1 MITFFP
7 TPYEDEL
14 LYSVLGR
21 YHIKS
26 GNISF
31 TATMNDLFGS
41 SNCTASIDLPTNLDN
56 LVGNMPINSRYT
68 VEDLIYNNTLYPY
81 YLAFAPEERAKLIF
95 KSMRG
100 NEGTGIYLKTG
111 VHLTTSKQKYFKY
124 CPQCLKEDKY
134 KYGESYWHRINQIKG
149 VFVCTKHNTLLNESV
164 LPISYYHKKE
174 YVIAKD
180 ETWLQR
186 QEEKYFSDKEFIMLL
201 EISKMIEYVLNN
213 KFIHRNSEWFIG
225 QYKNRLM
232 QKGLATSN
240 GVVNMRAF
248 IGEFINY
255 YGKKVLGAFEADLNI
270 DDKTNWLKDMVR
282 VRGISRQPIRHIL
295 LSQFLD
301 INIHQLFNEKIEYKP
316 FGDAPWPCLNY
327 VCKNYMK
334 PVIKEV
340 NVKHNSKHN
349 SPIGTFKCSCGFTYV
364 RKGPDKC
371 KEDRLK
377 VGNIKEFGEIWES
390 KLKELILQGHSFK
403 EIERRMGSY
412 NETLK
417 KYAIKLG
424 LSDYVAER
432 CNVIPTINDK
442 LKKEIDIE
450 KRKMNRKKWS
460 ELRSEYPEFN
470 VTELRC
476 LDNNL
481 YDWLLKWDK
490 EWLENNLPIK
500 RKRSVEKERID
511 WQQKDQELFENVKR
525 ITEGLLN
532 PDGPPRKI
540 TISLIG
546 RTLGIKSYLFSN
558 LSRLPQTKAYIDAIV
573 EDSRTYQL
581 RKAKWAIRELEKEG
595 EEIKFWKVY
604 QKASLQEEFLHE
616 YKDEILELIINSMP
630 KGT

>member
-31 TATMNDLFGS
+31 TATMNDLFGTN
-41 SNCTASIDLPTNLDN
+41 NCTASIDLPTNLDN
-56 LVGNMPINSRYT
+56 LIGNMPINSRYT

-81 YLAFAPEERAKLIF
+81 YLAFAPEERAKLIL

-111 VHLTTSKQKYFKY
+111 VNLTTSKQKYFKY

-134 KYGESYWHRINQIKG
+134 KYGESYWRRIHQIKG
-149 VFVCTKHNTLLNESV
+149 VFVCTKHNTLLNESA

-180 ETWLQR
+180 EICLQR

-201 EISKMIEYVLNN
+201 EISKRIEYVLNN

-248 IGEFINY
+248 IGGFINY

-301 INIHQLFNEKIEYKP
+301 IDIHELFNEKIEYKP

-364 RKGPDKC
+364 RKGPDKN

-377 VGNIKEFGEIWES
+377 VGYIKEFGGIWES

-424 LSDYVAER
+424 LNDYVKER
-432 CNVIPTINDK
+432 CEVIPEVSDK
-442 LKKEIDIE
+442 IEKGIDIV
-450 KRKMNRKKWS
+450 KRNL
-460 ELRSEYPEFN
+460 LRSQWVDLRKQYPSYSN
-470 VTELRC
+470 VQLRRIN
-476 LDNNL
+476 NNL
-481 YDWLLKWDK
+481 YDWLIRLDK
-490 EWLENNLPIK
+490 EWMIEHSPVK
-500 RKRSVEKERID
+500 RKPKAEKERINWHERD
-511 WQQKDQELFENVKR
+511 TEILEKVKGV
-525 ITEGLLN
+525 TDELLN
-532 PDGPPRKI
+532 SKWQPQKI
-540 TISLIG
+540 TTSLIG
-546 RTLGIKSYLFSN
+546 RKLGIKSCLFSN
-558 LSRLPQTKAYIDAIV
+558 MDRLPKTKEYINSVI
-573 EDSRTYQL
+573 EDSKTYQL
-581 RKAKWAIRELEKEG
+581 RKAKWAVKELESEG

-604 QKASLQEEFLHE
+604 KKAGLHVMFLNE
-616 YKDEILELIINSMP
+616 YKDEILDLMFNS
-630 KGT
+630 